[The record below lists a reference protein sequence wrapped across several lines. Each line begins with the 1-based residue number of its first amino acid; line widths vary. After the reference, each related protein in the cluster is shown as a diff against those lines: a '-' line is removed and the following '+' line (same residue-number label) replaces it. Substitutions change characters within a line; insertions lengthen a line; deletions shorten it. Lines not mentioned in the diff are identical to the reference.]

1 MRFTEEATKGGETM
15 SSCAFKAK
23 NEMCRVQLSRQ
34 CCARAEAY
42 GVLLYCNTF
51 TPSEVRI
58 ITENPEFAA
67 RLPKLFHKAFSL
79 RFDQTPEGDGRG
91 KLIFRITDREKLARV
106 INTLGYDPQ
115 QIMALH
121 VNFGLLEEDCCR
133 TAFLRGAFLA
143 GGSVTDPEKRYHME
157 LATSHQQASREVS
170 TLLEEMGFLPRSV
183 QRGADA
189 LIYFKQSEHIE
200 DLLTKIGA
208 PAAAMDIMTAK
219 VDKEIRN
226 GANRA
231 MNCDMANVNKTL
243 DAAQEQTAAIAK
255 LRDSA
260 RWERLPEKLQ
270 QTAQLRLDYPEDSLA
285 QLAERCEPPVTKSCI
300 NHRLRK
306 LMEEADEV

>member
-1 MRFTEEATKGGETM
+1 MQSF
-15 SSCAFKAK
+15 AFKAK

-208 PAAAMDIMTAK
+208 PAAAMDIMTGK

>member
-1 MRFTEEATKGGETM
+1 MQSF
-15 SSCAFKAK
+15 AFKAK
-23 NEMCRVQLSRQ
+23 SEMCRVQLSRQ

-91 KLIFRITDREKLARV
+91 KLIFRITDRDKLARV

-115 QIMALH
+115 QLMALH
-121 VNFGLLEEDCCR
+121 VNFGLLEEDHCR

-170 TLLEEMGFLPRSV
+170 TLLQEMGFLPRTV

-189 LIYFKQSEHIE
+189 LLYFKQSEHIE

-243 DAAQEQTAAIAK
+243 DAAQEQVAAIEK
-255 LRDSA
+255 LRNA
-260 RWERLPEKLQ
+260 PRWGKLPEKLR
-270 QTAQLRLDYPEDSLA
+270 QTAALRLTYPELSLT
-285 QLAERCEPPVTKSCI
+285 QLAERCDPPVTKSCI
-300 NHRLRK
+300 NHRMRK
-306 LMEEADEV
+306 LMEEANEL

>member
-1 MRFTEEATKGGETM
+1 MQSF
-15 SSCAFKAK
+15 AFKAK

-133 TAFLRGAFLA
+133 TAFLRGAFRA
-143 GGSVTDPEKRYHME
+143 GGSVTDPETRYHLE

>member
-1 MRFTEEATKGGETM
+1 MQSF
-15 SSCAFKAK
+15 AFKAK

-243 DAAQEQTAAIAK
+243 DAAQEQVSAIEA
-255 LRDSA
+255 LRRSA
-260 RWERLPEKLQ
+260 RWDKLPEKLR
-270 QTAQLRLDYPEDSLA
+270 QTAALRLEFPELSLI
-285 QLAERCEPPVTKSCI
+285 QLAERCDPPVTKSCI
-300 NHRLRK
+300 NHRMRK
-306 LMEEADEV
+306 LMEEAKGL

>member
-15 SSCAFKAK
+15 SSFAFKAK

-91 KLIFRITDREKLARV
+91 KLIFRITGREKLARV

-121 VNFGLLEEDCCR
+121 VNFGLLEEGCCR

>member
-1 MRFTEEATKGGETM
+1 MQSF
-15 SSCAFKAK
+15 AFKAK
-23 NEMCRVQLSRQ
+23 SEMCRTQLSRQ

-42 GVLLYCNTF
+42 GVLLYCSTF

-58 ITENPEFAA
+58 ITENPEFAG

-79 RFDQTPEGDGRG
+79 KFDQLPEHDGRG
-91 KLIFRITDREKLARV
+91 KLIFRITDRDKLARV

-143 GGSVTDPEKRYHME
+143 GGSVTDPEKRYHLE
-157 LATSHQQASREVS
+157 LATSHMQASREVS

-183 QRGADA
+183 QRGADS

-243 DAAQEQTAAIAK
+243 DAAQEQVAAIEK
-255 LRDSA
+255 LRGSP
-260 RWERLPEKLQ
+260 RWKRLPEKLQ
-270 QTAQLRLDYPEDSLA
+270 QTAALRLEYPELSLT
-285 QLAERCEPPVTKSCI
+285 QLAERCDPPVTKSCI
-300 NHRLRK
+300 NHRMRK
-306 LMEEADEV
+306 LMEDASEL

>member
-1 MRFTEEATKGGETM
+1 MQSF
-15 SSCAFKAK
+15 AFKAK

-79 RFDQTPEGDGRG
+79 RFDQMPEGDGRG

-243 DAAQEQTAAIAK
+243 DAAQEQVGAIEK
-255 LRDSA
+255 LRRSA
-260 RWERLPEKLQ
+260 RWDALPEKLR
-270 QTAQLRLDYPEDSLA
+270 QTAALRLEYPELSLV
-285 QLAERCEPPVTKSCI
+285 QLAEKCDPPVTKSCM
-300 NHRLRK
+300 NHRMRK
-306 LMEEADEV
+306 LMEEAKEL

>member
-1 MRFTEEATKGGETM
+1 MQSF
-15 SSCAFKAK
+15 AFKAK
-23 NEMCRVQLSRQ
+23 SEMCRTQLSRQ

-58 ITENPEFAA
+58 ITENPEFAG

-79 RFDQTPEGDGRG
+79 KFDQLPEHDGRG
-91 KLIFRITDREKLARV
+91 KLIFRITDRDKLARV

-143 GGSVTDPEKRYHME
+143 GGSVTDPEKRYHLE
-157 LATSHQQASREVS
+157 LATSHMQASREVS

-183 QRGADA
+183 QRGADS

-243 DAAQEQTAAIAK
+243 DAAQEQVAAIEK
-255 LRDSA
+255 LRGSP
-260 RWERLPEKLQ
+260 RWKRLPEKLQ
-270 QTAQLRLDYPEDSLA
+270 QTAALRLEYPELSLT
-285 QLAERCEPPVTKSCI
+285 QLAERCDPPVTKSCI
-300 NHRLRK
+300 NHRMRK
-306 LMEEADEV
+306 LMEEASEL

>member
-1 MRFTEEATKGGETM
+1 MQSF
-15 SSCAFKAK
+15 AFKAK

-79 RFDQTPEGDGRG
+79 RFDQMPEGDGRG

-243 DAAQEQTAAIAK
+243 DAAQEQVGAIEK
-255 LRDSA
+255 LRRSA
-260 RWERLPEKLQ
+260 RWDTLPEKLR
-270 QTAQLRLDYPEDSLA
+270 QTAALRLEYPELSLV
-285 QLAERCEPPVTKSCI
+285 QLAEKCDPPVTKSCM
-300 NHRLRK
+300 NHRMRK
-306 LMEEADEV
+306 LMEEAKEL

>member
-1 MRFTEEATKGGETM
+1 M
-15 SSCAFKAK
+15 SSFAFKAK

-170 TLLEEMGFLPRSV
+170 TLLEEMGVLPRSV

>member
-1 MRFTEEATKGGETM
+1 MQSF
-15 SSCAFKAK
+15 AFKAK

-143 GGSVTDPEKRYHME
+143 GGSVTDPEKRYHLE
-157 LATSHQQASREVS
+157 LATSHVPASREVQA
-170 TLLEEMGFLPRSV
+170 LMEEMGFLPRTIR
-183 QRGADA
+183 RGADA
-189 LIYFKQSEHIE
+189 LLYFKQSEHIE
-200 DLLTKIGA
+200 DFLTKIGA

-243 DAAQEQTAAIAK
+243 DAAQEQMSAIER
-255 LRDSA
+255 LRGSA
-260 RWERLPEKLQ
+260 RWDRLPEKLR
-270 QTAQLRLDYPEDSLA
+270 QTAELRLEYPELSLM
-285 QLAERCEPPVTKSCI
+285 QLAEKCDPPVTKSCM
-300 NHRLRK
+300 NHRMRK
-306 LMEEADEV
+306 LLEEAKKL

>member
-1 MRFTEEATKGGETM
+1 MQSF
-15 SSCAFKAK
+15 AFKAK
-23 NEMCRVQLSRQ
+23 SEMCRVQLSRQ

-79 RFDQTPEGDGRG
+79 RFDQMPEGDGKG
-91 KLIFRITDREKLARV
+91 KLIFRITDRSKLSRV
-106 INTLGYDPQ
+106 INALGYDPQ
-115 QIMALH
+115 QLMALH
-121 VNFGLLEEDCCR
+121 VNFGLLEEDHCR

-157 LATSHQQASREVS
+157 LATNHQQASREVS
-170 TLLEEMGFLPRSV
+170 ALLQEMGFLPRTV

-189 LIYFKQSEHIE
+189 LLYFKQSEHIE

-243 DAAQEQTAAIAK
+243 DAAQEQVAAIEK
-255 LRDSA
+255 LQRA
-260 RWERLPEKLQ
+260 PQWEKLPEKLR
-270 QTAQLRLDYPEDSLA
+270 QTAALRLTYPELSLT
-285 QLAERCEPPVTKSCI
+285 QLAERCDPPVTKSCI
-300 NHRLRK
+300 NHRMRK
-306 LMEEADEV
+306 LMEEANDL

>member
-1 MRFTEEATKGGETM
+1 MQSF
-15 SSCAFKAK
+15 AFKAK

-183 QRGADA
+183 QRGADS

-243 DAAQEQTAAIAK
+243 DAAQEQVAAIEK
-255 LRDSA
+255 LRGSP
-260 RWERLPEKLQ
+260 RWKRLPEKLQ
-270 QTAQLRLDYPEDSLA
+270 QTAALRLEYPELSLT
-285 QLAERCEPPVTKSCI
+285 QLAERCDPPVTKSCI
-300 NHRLRK
+300 NHRMRK
-306 LMEEADEV
+306 LMEEANEL